1 MTELE
6 SDEPRVPERDREALV
21 DGHPRL
27 PVMRIAGGDDDDD
40 DDDDDEDQGDDGHD
54 DTGEDDHDL
63 SNQDPDSDD

>member
-6 SDEPRVPERDREALV
+6 SAELEALERGRQAFV
-21 DGHPRL
+21 DEHPRL
-27 PVMRIAGGDDDDD
+27 PVMRIAGGE

-54 DTGEDDHDL
+54 DTGEDDDDL